1 MSQIRNRLSRVFE
14 YLREVKGSDVNIV
27 RDLKKFEGVWWQTD
41 LQHIRGVSIGYH
53 QELEGAWMTVQ
64 RPFIPV
70 PPSLPEEL
78 NEWIPE
84 WSDPEKVPEPLRKVG
99 DRHFAE
105 EPILKEILDEWIST
119 VWSPWADDAKVHWK
133 TKRVYDELFSFY
145 HQLVE
150 EEEEKEIAWGHG
162 LLTWKVEDWEIQ
174 RHLLVTPLEI
184 DFDSDTGVFRLTP
197 KAIGTIVEMDMLSQV
212 HFSNAK
218 KLHETIEEMDLS
230 LDARHEKEIAPF
242 LQKVIHL
249 ISPDGQYYST
259 EEPYIEMWESPRI
272 SYTPALFIRKS
283 SRQTWSEELE
293 QTRKELENGL
303 EIPSHIARLVS
314 TDEEEILG
322 ESLPPEDWTSWT
334 EDVLYPL
341 PSNSAQRQVLERLA
355 KSDGVVVQGAPG
367 TGKSHTIVNVVAH
380 LLAHGK
386 RVLITSEKERS
397 LEVLTE
403 MIPEEL
409 RPLCVRMI
417 GGDQK
422 AAKELEHA
430 IRFISEGLEVKRI
443 EQLKN
448 QATQTQ
454 VERIQVKTE
463 LEEIESLLEA
473 SALLEH
479 EEMLF
484 SNQAFTAV
492 SATKWLQENSEYNWF
507 PDRVATQEAF
517 PLSPED
523 QKEFSKLLQRFSQT
537 DSSNLLLKRPS
548 PSEIPTPNAF
558 RSIVQELH
566 QVEEQYSQSERT
578 INDWNTNQN
587 IAHLLPSAL
596 HSVEQAIQELHVLTQ
611 YEWQLA
617 ILKDETLQER
627 WRTLLVDFREKSEL
641 LQAIEHNL
649 LEYEFTIPAQPAI
662 SQMKQDVQMVLERMR
677 REKRVGRFF
686 RQVIARNTA
695 YLFRDCLVNNK
706 PPQTMEEFEV
716 LAQQLDRLE
725 LRHRV
730 VLKWNRLMQSLNGPS
745 LEMDHPQL
753 TMVLDEL
760 LQQVEYL
767 LSWQEQIIQP
777 LLPVVQSLGIPVV
790 DWFNVEWHQQLHQGL
805 KALELATQRER
816 LQQAFHQLHQK
827 LLTGQ
832 ITPQTH
838 PIWGDLLEACRLG
851 DVEKWSQL
859 YKELAELEK
868 AEPAY
873 RKFQK
878 HLKLLE
884 ELAPSWLASILEQS
898 VRGEVVTLPD
908 DMEQAWMYSQLS
920 YYVEKVP
927 HSNELLRSEKRYQ
940 ELRNRE
946 EQLVRKLISY
956 SAWVELLEN
965 TTETEKRSL
974 ITWLQLMRKINVG
987 TGKHMEQ
994 YRQEAKK
1001 ELKNC
1006 KNAVPIWI
1014 MPVQK
1019 VLENFYL
1026 DDQPFDLIIVD
1037 ESSQSSL
1044 CSLSLLLRSRKFM
1057 VVGDDNQI
1065 SPDTELLEHNFN
1077 RDLMNR
1083 YLYDIPQATQLD
1095 SSVSLYDTASRI
1107 FQEKAILKEHF
1118 RSVPPIFAFNNKLM
1132 YGEEI
1137 IALRPL
1143 EQNRLP
1149 GRAMQSVY
1157 VPKAKQTEQRGN
1169 KQEAEAIIEYIRQM
1183 LQDPLYDQKTMGVI
1197 SLENGEQVKYL
1208 ESLIK
1213 QHFSEKEILER
1224 RLIAGDSYR
1233 FQGDERDI
1241 ILLSMV
1247 QAEKPLKA
1255 LCNEEHLRYYNVA
1268 ISRARDQVILFHSLP
1283 IEEFPKGC
1291 VRRILLE
1298 QCRDQEEKQLIGL
1311 EKLESNLEREIYQL
1325 LAEKGYKVASKVKVG
1340 WEAGLIDL
1348 LVQGEDNVLAIQ
1360 IEGDSTWSGL
1370 AAWRED
1376 LKQQRVLERIGWKFY
1391 RLFASRYAQNSGEI
1405 MSALEKRLQ
1414 ELGIEPVRQKKNQTE
1429 EKVSSQN

>member
-14 YLREVKGSDVNIV
+14 YLREVKGSGVDIV

-41 LQHIRGVSIGYH
+41 LHHIRGVSLGYN
-53 QELEGAWMTVQ
+53 QELDGAWMTVQ

-70 PPSLPEEL
+70 PPALPEEL
-78 NEWIPE
+78 EEWIPE
-84 WSDPEKVPEPLRKVG
+84 WSDPEKIPEPLKQVG
-99 DRHFAE
+99 DRHFAD
-105 EPILKEILDEWIST
+105 EPILKEMLDEWIGT
-119 VWSPWADDAKVHWK
+119 VWSPWADDAKVHWR

-197 KAIGTIVEMDMLSQV
+197 KAIGTTVETDMLSQV

-230 LDARHEKEIAPF
+230 LNARQEKEIAPF

-272 SYTPALFIRKS
+272 SYTPALFIRKAT
-283 SRQTWSEELE
+283 RQIWVEEIE
-293 QTRKELENGL
+293 QTGKALENGL

-314 TDEEEILG
+314 TDEEEILE
-322 ESLPPEDWTSWT
+322 ESLPPEDWSSWA
-334 EDVLYPL
+334 EDVLYPM

-367 TGKSHTIVNVVAH
+367 TGKSHTIVNVAAH

-422 AAKELEHA
+422 AVKELEHA

-443 EQLKN
+443 DQLKN
-448 QATQTQ
+448 QAAQTQ
-454 VERIQVKTE
+454 VERIQVKAE

-473 SALLEH
+473 CALLEH

-484 SNQAFTAV
+484 SGQAFTAV
-492 SATKWLQENSEYNWF
+492 SATKWLQDHPDHNWF
-507 PDRVATQEAF
+507 PDRIMTQEGF
-517 PLSPED
+517 PLTHEE
-523 QKEFSKLLQRFSQT
+523 QKEFSKLLQRFSQS
-537 DSSNLLLKRPS
+537 DFSNLLLKRPS

-641 LQAIEHNL
+641 LQVIEHNL
-649 LEYEFTIPAQPAI
+649 LEYEFTLPTQPAI

-686 RQVIARNTA
+686 RQVIARKTA

-706 PPQTMEEFEV
+706 PPETIEEFEV

-832 ITPQTH
+832 IMPQTH
-838 PIWGDLLEACRLG
+838 PIWGELLEACQLG
-851 DVEKWSQL
+851 DVDKWSQL

-873 RKFQK
+873 RKFQEYLDL
-878 HLKLLE
+878 LKE
-884 ELAPSWLASILEQS
+884 SAPSWLATVLEQS
-898 VRGEVVTLPD
+898 SRGEVVTIPMD
-908 DMEQAWMYSQLS
+908 IEQAWMYSQLT

-927 HSNELLRSEKRYQ
+927 HSGELRHLEKRYH
-940 ELRNRE
+940 ELQNKE
-946 EQLVRKLISY
+946 EKLVRKLISY
-956 SAWVELLEN
+956 SAWVELLEK
-965 TTETEKRSL
+965 TTEVEKRSL
-974 ITWLQLMRKINVG
+974 ITWLQLMRKINAG
-987 TGKHMEQ
+987 SGKHMEQ

-1019 VLENFYL
+1019 VMENFYL

-1044 CSLSLLLRSRKFM
+1044 FSLSLLLRSRKFM
-1057 VVGDDNQI
+1057 VVGDENQI
-1065 SPDTELLEHNFN
+1065 SPDTDLLEHFN
-1077 RDLMNR
+1077 RDLMTR

-1095 SSVSLYDTASRI
+1095 TSVSLYDTASRI

-1118 RSVPPIFAFNNKLM
+1118 RSVPPIFSFNNQLM

-1143 EQNRLP
+1143 EKNRLP

-1157 VPKAKQTEQRGN
+1157 VPNLKHTDPRGN
-1169 KQEAEAIIEYIRQM
+1169 KQEAEAIIEHIRKM
-1183 LQDPLYDQKTMGVI
+1183 LQDPLYDQKTIGII
-1197 SLENGEQVKYL
+1197 SLENGEQVNYL
-1208 ESLIK
+1208 DSLIK

-1224 RLIAGDSYR
+1224 RLVVGDSYR
-1233 FQGDERDI
+1233 FQGDERDV

-1247 QAEKPLKA
+1247 QSEKPTKA
-1255 LCNEEHLRYYNVA
+1255 LTSEEHLRYYNVA
-1268 ISRARDQVILFHSLP
+1268 ISRARDQVILFHSLL
-1283 IEEFPKGC
+1283 IDDFPKGC

-1298 QCRDQEEKQLIGL
+1298 QCLEQEEQQTIGL
-1311 EKLESNLEREIYQL
+1311 EKLESNLEREIYQIL
-1325 LAEKGYKVASKVKVG
+1325 TEKDYKVASKVKVG
-1340 WEAGLIDL
+1340 WEAGMIDL
-1348 LVQGEDNVLAIQ
+1348 LVQGKDNVLAIQ
-1360 IEGDSTWSGL
+1360 IEGDSTWNGL
-1370 AAWRED
+1370 AAWRDD
-1376 LKQQRVLERIGWKFY
+1376 LKQQRVLERIGWNFY
-1391 RLFASRYAQNSGEI
+1391 RLYASRYAQNPEEI
-1405 MSALEKRLQ
+1405 ISALQERLL
-1414 ELGIEPVRQKKNQTE
+1414 ELGIEPVKPKIK
-1429 EKVSSQN
+1429 EKVNIEN